1 MMKVLIVSSNE
12 SDVRWISNILGE
24 EEIDNIDSCT
34 NSTDAI
40 QLLAVNNYNLVLSE
54 AFLPVLTGFDLKKL
68 MDSFG
73 YNIPVLF
80 FTDKVSE
87 NTKKEAKYAGVLDC
101 ISTDHLDTELS
112 CFIGEM
118 IKTQA

>member
-1 MMKVLIVSSNE
+1 MMKVLIVSS
-12 SDVRWISNILGE
+12 SDDDVRWIANILGE
-24 EEIDNIDSCT
+24 EEIVNIDSCT

-54 AFLPVLTGFDLKKL
+54 VYLTVLTGFDLKKL

-80 FTDKVSE
+80 FTDKV
-87 NTKKEAKYAGVLDC
+87 NDNIRKEAKYAGVIDC
-101 ISTDHLDTELS
+101 FSTDHLDKELPLVLAK
-112 CFIGEM
+112 IDAV
-118 IKTQA
+118 QA

>member
-1 MMKVLIVSSNE
+1 MKVLIVSSNE
-12 SDVRWISNILGE
+12 SDVRWVANILGE

-40 QLLAVNNYNLVLSE
+40 QLLAVNNYSLILSE

-80 FTDKVSE
+80 FTEKVNE

-101 ISTDHLDTELS
+101 VSTDHLDSELPY
-112 CFIGEM
+112 FLEGIME
-118 IKTQA
+118 IKA

>member
-1 MMKVLIVSSNE
+1 MMKVLIVSANE

-24 EEIDNIDSCT
+24 EEIVNVDSCT

-40 QLLAVNNYNLVLSE
+40 QLLAVNDYNLVLSE

-80 FTDKVSE
+80 FTEIVNE
-87 NTKKEAKYAGVLDC
+87 NTKKEAKYAGVIDC
-101 ISTDHLDTELS
+101 ISTDHLDVELPS
-112 CFIGEM
+112 VLEEVI
-118 IKTQA
+118 IVKA